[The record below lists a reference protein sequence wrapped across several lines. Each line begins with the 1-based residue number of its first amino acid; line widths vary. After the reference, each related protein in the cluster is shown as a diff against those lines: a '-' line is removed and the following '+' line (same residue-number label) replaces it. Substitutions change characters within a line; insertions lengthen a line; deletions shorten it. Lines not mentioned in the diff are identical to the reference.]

1 MSSKAFNAAG
11 DGILDT
17 TEEVA
22 TLAESE
28 IPLSQ
33 VDAELRD
40 EVAAVR
46 TLMGTIAKSDLD
58 SRDLREQ
65 RDRLLQR
72 VPAPELAS

>member
-1 MSSKAFNAAG
+1 MSSKAVNAANEG
-11 DGILDT
+11 LDT
-17 TEEVA
+17 AEAVA
-22 TLAESE
+22 VLAESE
-28 IPLSQ
+28 IPLAQ

-46 TLMGTIAKSDLD
+46 TLMGSIAKSDLD